1 MRGKLAVYACELA
14 GTALMLFVGVAA
26 VAFLWGTG
34 SPVPEIANPMW
45 RRLVT
50 GLLFAGGATAVVYSP
65 LGQRSGAHLNPA
77 ITLAFWSLG
86 TIGVHDAA
94 AYVIAQFVGAILG
107 VAAAAAAWPDL
118 VRSVQFAV
126 TVPGE
131 GWRWTGAFVAE
142 TIVTFLLAFT
152 IFVCINK
159 PRFAAR
165 TGVIAGSLVALLVTI
180 EAPVSGTSLNPA
192 RSLAPALFV
201 PIVRDQW
208 VYLVAPALGAL
219 VAARMFRDRW
229 GGSTVC
235 AKLYHTPAYPCP
247 FAGCGYRLARAGEVI
262 LREGDAGAEAYL
274 VERGRL
280 DVRRDGVSIATLG
293 RGDWVGEMSL
303 LLDEPR
309 SATVV
314 ALGDTQL
321 RRITRESFAR
331 VLAEDPQHTHE
342 LLRQLARRVR
352 EANLRLTHE
361 RPAALENASPAP
373 RGR

>member
-14 GTALMLFVGVAA
+14 GTALMLFWGVAA
-26 VAFLWGTG
+26 VAFLWGAG
-34 SPVPEIANPMW
+34 SPVPEIDNPMW
-45 RRLVT
+45 RRLAT

-86 TIGVHDAA
+86 TIGARDAA
-94 AYVIAQFVGAILG
+94 AYVIAQFLGAMLG
-107 VAAAAAAWPDL
+107 VAAAAAAWPEL
-118 VRSVQFAV
+118 VRSVQFAA
-126 TVPGE
+126 TMPGD

-142 TIVTFLLAFT
+142 TIATFLLAIT

-159 PRFAAR
+159 PRVAAR
-165 TGVIAGSLVALLVTI
+165 TGVIAGTLVAALVTI

-201 PIVRDQW
+201 PLFRDQW
-208 VYLVAPALGAL
+208 VYFVAPALGAII
-219 VAARMFRDRW
+219 AARMFRDRW
-229 GGSTVC
+229 GGATVC

-247 FAGCGYRLARAGEVI
+247 FAACGYRLARAGEVI
-262 LREGDAGAEAYL
+262 LREGDAGDEAYL

-280 DVRRDGVSIATLG
+280 DVRRRTAGGSEVSIATLG

-331 VLAEDPQHTHE
+331 LLAEDPQHTHE

-352 EANLRLTHE
+352 EANLTSLG
-361 RPAALENASPAP
+361 PQ
-373 RGR
+373 GG